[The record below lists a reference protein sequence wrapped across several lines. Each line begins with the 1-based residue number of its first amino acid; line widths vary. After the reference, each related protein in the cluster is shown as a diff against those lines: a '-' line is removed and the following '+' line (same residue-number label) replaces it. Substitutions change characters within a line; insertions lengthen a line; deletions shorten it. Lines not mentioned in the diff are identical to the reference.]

1 MTCFVPVHGRLGAGQ
16 GAYRWSARAGRR
28 PWSRLVSTLALVAVM
43 ATPLA
48 ALAAPLDL
56 SLRGF
61 YDPNRP
67 PAEATRNGAYSAL
80 MSEMALLLGSK
91 MVGPAQSLGAL
102 GMEAALEMSF
112 GQTNSTADYWKN
124 SVAKPSATVTT
135 AQMRVRKG
143 LPYAMQVGAVLTHLM
158 DSNMWA
164 IGAELN
170 MSLVDGYV
178 SVPDLG
184 LRTSVQ
190 SVLGHSDI
198 SMLIVGADL
207 VLSKSFGIGGV
218 VSLQPWGAYS
228 FSYSNVTTRQIEVYP
243 NDTTLEP
250 DLMLL
255 KAVNNVS
262 HRAAFGLRL
271 VVTRI
276 SIGGE
281 FLRSFTDGLGVFTG
295 KIALDF

>member
-1 MTCFVPVHGRLGAGQ
+1 MTCFVPVQGRPDVCQ
-16 GAYRWSARAGRR
+16 GHDRRTAHSGRR
-28 PWSRLVSTLALVAVM
+28 FWSRLASTCVL
-43 ATPLA
+43 LA
-48 ALAAPLDL
+48 AIGSPVVAFAAPLDL
-56 SLRGF
+56 NLRGF

-67 PAEATRNGAYSAL
+67 PAEATPNGAYSAL
-80 MSEMALLLGSK
+80 MSEMALILGSK
-91 MVGPAQSLGAL
+91 MVGPGQSLGAL

-112 GQTNSTADYWKN
+112 VQTNSTADYWKN
-124 SVAKPSATVTT
+124 SVAKPASTVATT
-135 AQMRVRKG
+135 QMRVRKG
-143 LPYAMQVGAVLTHLM
+143 LPYAMQVGAVLTHLI
-158 DSNMWA
+158 DSNLWA

-178 SVPDLG
+178 SVPDLC

-207 VLSKSFGIGGV
+207 VLSKSFGVGGV
-218 VSLQPWGAYS
+218 LSLQPWGAYS
-228 FSYSNVTTRQIEVYP
+228 FNYSNVTTRQLEVYP

-250 DLMLL
+250 DLELL

-262 HRAAFGLRL
+262 HRAAFGMRL
-271 VVTRI
+271 VVTHV

-281 FLRSFTDGLGVFTG
+281 FLRSFTDGLSVFTG
-295 KIALDF
+295 KISLDF

>member
-1 MTCFVPVHGRLGAGQ
+1 MTCFVPVHGRSSSRQ
-16 GAYRWSARAGRR
+16 GSDWRATRAGKRS
-28 PWSRLVSTLALVAVM
+28 WARLV
-43 ATPLA
+43 A
-48 ALAAPLDL
+48 ALALFAAIASPVAAFAGPLDL

-67 PAEATRNGAYSAL
+67 PAEATKNGAYSAL
-80 MSEMALLLGSK
+80 MSEMAMILGSK

-102 GMEAALEMSF
+102 GMEATLEMSF
-112 GQTNSTADYWKN
+112 AQTNSTADYWKN
-124 SVAKPSATVTT
+124 SVAQPSSTVTT
-135 AQMRVRKG
+135 TQMRVRKG

-158 DSNMWA
+158 DSNLWA

-178 SVPDLG
+178 SVPDLA

-281 FLRSFTDGLGVFTG
+281 FLR
-295 KIALDF
+295 